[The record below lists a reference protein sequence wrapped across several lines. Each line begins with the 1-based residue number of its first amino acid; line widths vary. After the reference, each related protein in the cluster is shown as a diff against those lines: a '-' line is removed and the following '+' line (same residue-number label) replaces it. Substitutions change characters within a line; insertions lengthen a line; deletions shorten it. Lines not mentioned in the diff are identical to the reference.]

1 MSHQALVT
9 VILAGLVVIAF
20 VLFWWVGRYSDR
32 VFANRFPTRFPEK
45 TLSYTGGQLGTLVQ
59 SNLRIKYVF
68 PILFPLDLI
77 VMLALAGSMGAA
89 SSHWLNQIH
98 PSAAWLGLVVPA
110 VYLLSDLIED
120 CLLAWLLLHGNPHAA
135 ARSVS
140 VLKAITTIKLVS
152 VTASIALTLI
162 AFVGWLFHTE
172 SLAI

>member
-9 VILAGLVVIAF
+9 IILAGLVVGAF
-20 VLFWWVGRYSDR
+20 GLFRWVGSYSDR
-32 VFANRFPTRFPEK
+32 VFASRFRTRFPEK
-45 TLSYTGGQLGTLVQ
+45 TLSYSGEQFGELVQ
-59 SNLRIKYVF
+59 SDLRMKYVF

-77 VMLALAGSMGAA
+77 VMLALAGAMGAA
-89 SSHWLNQIH
+89 SSHWLNQIY

-120 CLLAWLLLHGNPHAA
+120 CLLGWLLLRGDPLAA

-140 VLKAITTIKLVS
+140 ILKAITTIKLVS
-152 VTASIALTLI
+152 VSASIALTLI
-162 AFVGWLFHTE
+162 ALAGWLVHSE